1 MIITDEILSMT
12 LHKCKEFRG
21 FKEKIMSVFKERV
34 GRHKMVHIKVGAFLV
49 ENWKISETVEW
60 KGDIQDRK
68 TPAWL
73 KSMISG
79 K

>member
-49 ENWKISETVEW
+49 EN
-60 KGDIQDRK
+60 
-68 TPAWL
+68 
-73 KSMISG
+73 
-79 K
+79 